1 MEERLDIIIELLEQL
16 VDKKTTNKMNSE
28 DKLTTKEDLIKAAK
42 DNN

>member
-28 DKLTTKEDLIKAAK
+28 DMLTTKEDLIKAAK